1 MPEEDAPGQLELAP
15 PCWAAGGREG
25 TAVPPLML
33 LLHPLACAA
42 SGAATGLPLRWD
54 VGEGR
59 EPRRRN
65 EGEGREGAAVLPL
78 MCATSSCGRE

>member
-1 MPEEDAPGQLELAP
+1 MPEEDTPGQLELASP
-15 PCWAAGGREG
+15 RRAAGGREG

-42 SGAATGLPLRWD
+42 SDAATGLLHCWD

-59 EPRRRN
+59 EPRRRD
-65 EGEGREGAAVLPL
+65 EGEGRGGAAAPPL